1 MVTPTNQIVLTYK
14 DGRTISIVQRAE
26 GAYPAGSKYGHSVEV
41 WIDGHEEPNINL
53 NAENFI
59 KYLQDNMKEKNT
71 KTNIAEYHSALS
83 KLKMWK

>member
-14 DGRTISIVQRAE
+14 DGRTISIVQTAE
-26 GAYPAGSKYGHSVEV
+26 GVHPAGSKYGHSVEV

-59 KYLQDNMKEKNT
+59 KYLQDNMKEKQQPKDYADET
-71 KTNIAEYHSALS
+71 I
-83 KLKMWK
+83 